1 LIPFSLVCQQNL
13 SQSDFGD
20 RFLKIILV
28 DKGGRQPGFGIKGIK
43 SRLLSAACSINITLH
58 KTLDL

>member
-28 DKGGRQPGFGIKGIK
+28 DKGGRQPGFGIIHDLMK
-43 SRLLSAACSINITLH
+43 LING
-58 KTLDL
+58 